1 MPTGI
6 VIILILTVIIL
17 FDFGRA
23 VPYHLALT
31 KTGTVALFFLITL
44 SYIINPLYI
53 EGVSAYYLPYLILVF
68 YILKL
73 LSKLKHKLISL
84 LLGTVSSLALYLT
97 SQIISPQ
104 PVGLIYEPFFIYAL
118 IVAVINILFSYG
130 IRSLIFN
137 SVFSF
142 TVFNSILIFTEQYNV
157 ILPHSAFSAICISAL
172 IACYPVSLLLKGK
185 LFFKYQRDFQEETGE
200 ELILKKRK

>member
-31 KTGTVALFFLITL
+31 KTGAVALFFLITL

-142 TVFNSILIFTEQYNV
+142 TVFNSILILTAQYNV